1 MGICLRPPLA
11 AFIFVF
17 AALLAIATDAPA
29 TQVSAQEPPKYI
41 ALGDSLTFG
50 VGASEPNQAG
60 FVALVHDALERS
72 ERFADTGI
80 DLINLSAPGAIS
92 SDLSQPGGQVQL
104 AVNEIQRSADVP
116 IITIDIGGNDLLA
129 LAGAGSPCLTDLA
142 TEPCRTAM
150 GGILTTLQTHLDE
163 ALRALRAAA
172 PNASIVVVDLY
183 NPFSGT
189 GDIREQI
196 ADVGVQRINGVIAA
210 TAADPSLGTKLATVF
225 QLFQGRGLQWISADG
240 IHPNDDGH
248 AVMAEV
254 VLAALDGRQPA
265 ISEALLSVPP
275 DPVSVQGSQPVAE
288 SGDDVPLI
296 ILAIAIATVFIAGG
310 VVVGAF
316 FVVRGR

>member
-1 MGICLRPPLA
+1 
-11 AFIFVF
+11 
-17 AALLAIATDAPA
+17 
-29 TQVSAQEPPKYI
+29 
-41 ALGDSLTFG
+41 LTFG

-80 DLINLSAPGAIS
+80 DLINLSAPGATS
-92 SDLSQPGGQVQL
+92 PDLSQPGGQLQL

-116 IITIDIGGNDLLA
+116 VITIGIGGNDLLA
-129 LAGAGSPCLTDLA
+129 LAGADSPCLTDLA
-142 TEPCRTAM
+142 TAPCQTAL
-150 GGILTTLQTHLDE
+150 GEILSDLQTHLG
-163 ALRALRAAA
+163 ATLRALREAA
-172 PNASIVVVDLY
+172 PEASIVVVDLY

-189 GDIREQI
+189 GDIRELI
-196 ADVGVQRINGVIAA
+196 ADVGVQQINGVIAA

-240 IHPNDDGH
+240 IHPDDDGY

-254 VLAALDGRQPA
+254 VLAALDDRQPA
-265 ISEALLSVPP
+265 ISDELLSVPP
-275 DPVSVQGSQPVAE
+275 DPVSVLGSPPVAGN
-288 SGDDVPLI
+288 GDGVPLVA
-296 ILAIAIATVFIAGG
+296 LVIAIVTAFIAGG